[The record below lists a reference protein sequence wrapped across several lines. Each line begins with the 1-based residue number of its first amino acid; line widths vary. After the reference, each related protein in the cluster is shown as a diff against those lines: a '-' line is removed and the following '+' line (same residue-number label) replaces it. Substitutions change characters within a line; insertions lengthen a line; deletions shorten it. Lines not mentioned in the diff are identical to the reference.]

1 MTQPVPQP
9 DPLRPDPLRPDPL
22 RNEPQI
28 DRHELPQTSAANTAF
43 PNDGGRAERLAP
55 DGTFLK
61 SGYNAELDPLP
72 LDVEPLTRSRPGNAV
87 DVRRL
92 DGGIAIDDDD
102 DAVLNQDE
110 GLD

>member
-1 MTQPVPQP
+1 MTQP
-9 DPLRPDPLRPDPL
+9 DPPRPDPL

-28 DRHELPQTSAANTAF
+28 KRHELPQTSAANTAC
-43 PNDGGRAERLAP
+43 PNDGGRGERLAP

-61 SGYNAELDPLP
+61 SGYNSELDPLP
-72 LDVEPLTRSRPGNAV
+72 LDVEPLARSRSGNAV

-92 DGGIAIDDDD
+92 DGSVAINDDD
-102 DAVLNQDE
+102 DAVLGQDE